1 MFHLNVCVVNM
12 RIQRQNVYDVNMS
25 DVSQE
30 QAGEDRARSYHHGN
44 LKASLIEAGLAA
56 LAHTEADELSLRQL
70 AKDVGVSANA
80 AYRHFEDKDALLSA
94 MAAEGFR
101 RFTAAQQA
109 AVAAVPHA
117 EDRLKASGRAYVAF
131 AQAHPA
137 LYRLMFQ
144 RLSCAATHPDLAM
157 SAIDGMTVLL
167 EATSS
172 LLQAPAH
179 DERVRVAAAASWSLV
194 HGLSALSQGG
204 QLAVFGLPMDALID
218 RVLSLPSLLGQVPVT
233 PGESGKLGPQ
243 A

>member
-25 DVSQE
+25 DVPMSA
-30 QAGEDRARSYHHGN
+30 AGEDRARNYHHGN

-56 LAHTEADELSLRQL
+56 LAHTEADDLSLRQL

-101 RFTAAQQA
+101 RFTRAQEDAASG
-109 AVAAVPHA
+109 VAQA
-117 EDRLKASGRAYVAF
+117 EDRLKASGQAYVAF
-131 AQAHPA
+131 ALTSPA

-144 RLSCAATHPDLAM
+144 RMAFAATDPELAM
-157 SAIDGMTVLL
+157 SASGGMTVLL

-172 LLQAPAH
+172 MLHAPVH
-179 DERVRVAAAASWSLV
+179 DERVRVAAAACWSLV

-204 QLAVFGLPMDALID
+204 QLAVFGLPMEALID
-218 RVLSLPSLLGQVPVT
+218 RVLSRPGLLSQVPADRV
-233 PGESGKLGPQ
+233 
-243 A
+243 

>member
-1 MFHLNVCVVNM
+1 MIHLNVCVVNM

-25 DVSQE
+25 EVPMSTVE
-30 QAGEDRARSYHHGN
+30 GEAIRSYHHGN
-44 LKASLIEAGLAA
+44 LKASLIEAGVAA

-70 AKDVGVSANA
+70 AKAVGVSANA

-94 MAAEGFR
+94 MATEGFR
-101 RFTAAQQA
+101 RFTAAQRA

-157 SAIDGMTVLL
+157 TAIDGMSVLL

-179 DERVRVAAAASWSLV
+179 DERVRVAAAALWSLV

-204 QLAVFGLPMDALID
+204 QLAVFGLPMDELID
-218 RVLSLPSLLGQVPVT
+218 RVLTWPS
-233 PGESGKLGPQ
+233 PGVS
-243 A
+243 